1 MGTHPIFESDFDCLT
16 AFRMD
21 PELEA
26 LRRAR
31 MQQLQGGGG
40 EAAQKAK
47 QQEEMTN
54 SVLGQILDQS
64 ARARLNNV
72 AMVNPGKAKKVESML
87 IQMARQGQIQSKMN
101 ETALADLLAK
111 VPGEKKSEVK
121 FERRRIMDS
130 DDSDSD

>member
-16 AFRMD
+16 ANKTMD

-31 MQQLQGGGG
+31 MAQMQGGGG
-40 EAAQKAK
+40 EQAQQKAAQM
-47 QQEEMTN
+47 EEMTN
-54 SVLGQILDQS
+54 NMLGQILDQS
-64 ARARLNNV
+64 ARARLNNI
-72 AMVNPGKAKKVESML
+72 AMVDAGKAKK
-87 IQMARQGQIQSKMN
+87 IPA
-101 ETALADLLAK
+101 
-111 VPGEKKSEVK
+111 EKKSDLK

>member
-1 MGTHPIFESDFDCLT
+1 
-16 AFRMD
+16 MD

-31 MQQLQGGGG
+31 MQELQGGGS
-40 EAAQKAK
+40 ERAAQAAK
-47 QQEEMTN
+47 QQEMTN
-54 SVLGQILDQS
+54 NMLGQILDQS

-72 AMVNPGKAKKVESML
+72 AMVNPTKAQKVEAML
-87 IQMARQGQIQSKMN
+87 IQMARQGQVSLIFIQSTLVIYIFQIQSKMN
-101 ETALADLLAK
+101 ETALADLLSK
-111 VPGEKKSEVK
+111 VPGEKKSAVK